1 MGMKIKIKRWIVTLT
16 LLFLGVFLPLRSQ
29 PQSRIPVD
37 TGEVNPSNP
46 PRFKGFRASPSSI
59 IQFYFSEAGKR
70 FCEITSRRLVPGWV
84 AHAAQ
89 SLSGESLPLKAEVQ
103 RFLDGVRAA

>member
-29 PQSRIPVD
+29 PQSRIPMD
-37 TGEVNPSNP
+37 AGEVNPSNP

-59 IQFYFSEAGKR
+59 VRFYFSEAGKR
-70 FCEITSRRLVPGWV
+70 FLMGYPNSKMRGMGRLVVGNGSFR
-84 AHAAQ
+84 A
-89 SLSGESLPLKAEVQ
+89 LLIAEPT
-103 RFLDGVRAA
+103 